1 MNDALIVS
9 LLSVVPKNPTARL
22 MGAGS
27 RLQLP
32 PALHRALVRWFVK
45 KYGVNLDECEGTIDD
60 YPSLAQFFV
69 RPLKPGRRPIDR
81 DPDTLVS
88 PVDARVHTF
97 GRIEGGQFLQAD
109 GQPSSVARL
118 LGVGDPR
125 APGATAA
132 EAARYEGGEWAILY
146 LSPKDYHRVH
156 VPEGGTVAGYR
167 YLPGQLWPVFPAAT
181 RKVPDLFGVNE
192 RLVFFLDTPF
202 GRIAEVMIGAF
213 GVGRMSTVVAPL
225 VTNTRGAG
233 EDVVLS
239 PALPIGRGDE
249 IGRFEMGSTVILLL
263 EPGRV
268 RWTLEPGQ
276 VVRLG
281 QPIGRRP
288 A

>member
-1 MNDALIVS
+1 
-9 LLSVVPKNPTARL
+9 
-22 MGAGS
+22 
-27 RLQLP
+27 
-32 PALHRALVRWFVK
+32 
-45 KYGVNLDECEGTIDD
+45 
-60 YPSLAQFFV
+60 
-69 RPLKPGRRPIDR
+69 
-81 DPDTLVS
+81 
-88 PVDARVHTF
+88 
-97 GRIEGGQFLQAD
+97 
-109 GQPSSVARL
+109 
-118 LGVGDPR
+118 
-125 APGATAA
+125 
-132 EAARYEGGEWAILY
+132 
-146 LSPKDYHRVH
+146 VH

-249 IGRFEMGSTVILLL
+249 IGRFEMGSTVILLM

-268 RWTLEPGQ
+268 RWSLEPGQ